1 MEQGDSVAV
10 EERQLTSIS
19 KASTYEEIGEFW
31 DTHSITDYE
40 DQIYEVDFKV
50 RKPVR
55 HTIVLKREE
64 YERAKSAAERQGV
77 AIEVVVKGWFE
88 ERLGQIGMP
97 KESARVDR
105 VICEDELDA
114 D

>member
-1 MEQGDSVAV
+1 MQDSDKQVS
-10 EERQLTSIS
+10 SIS
-19 KASTYEEIGEFW
+19 KASTIEEIADFW

-64 YERAKSAAERQGV
+64 YERARSVAEQQGV
-77 AIEVVVKGWFE
+77 AIAVVVKEWME
-88 ERLGQIGMP
+88 ERLVQLGKP
-97 KESARVDR
+97 KGSARVDR
-105 VICEDELDA
+105 VICEDELGA

>member
-1 MEQGDSVAV
+1 MEQGDNVAV
-10 EERQLTSIS
+10 EERRLSSIS
-19 KASTYEEIGEFW
+19 KASTYEEMGEFW

-64 YERAKSAAERQGV
+64 YERARSVAEQQGV
-77 AIEVVVKGWFE
+77 AIAVVVKEWME
-88 ERLGQIGMP
+88 ERLVQLGKP
-97 KESARVDR
+97 KGSARVDR